1 MAATNTDRRHVRV
14 RPPQLAERSWA
25 AGSLCTAYPSGPEGR
40 TLFRYV
46 RAARANPSRPRLAFI
61 HLVPEQIPDFRVM
74 CFGA

>member
-1 MAATNTDRRHVRV
+1 LGCRFFMH
-14 RPPQLAERSWA
+14 SI
-25 AGSLCTAYPSGPEGR
+25 PSGPEGR